1 MAATYDLTTD
11 IGKVRLLIGDT
22 TIASAQFSDAELQ
35 VFLDLASDSIRMAA
49 ANALDAWAATL
60 ANNMKSENIGDYGY
74 TRDSAAN
81 MKALA
86 ADLRA
91 QAKAIPGF
99 VWAEPDYE
107 SIADPE
113 DD

>member
-1 MAATYDLTTD
+1 MSFTYSLTTD
-11 IGKVRLLIGDT
+11 IGKVRLLIGDNV
-22 TIASAQFSDAELQ
+22 IASAQFSDAEIQ
-35 VFLDLASDSIRMAA
+35 VFLHLASGNIRVAA

-60 ANNMKSENIGDYGY
+60 ANAMKSENIGDYGY
-74 TRDSAAN
+74 EKDSVAN

-91 QAKAIPGF
+91 QAKAVPVF

-107 SIADPE
+107 AIGDPE